1 LIIDNSS
8 PSPDSNGYPVAW
20 AGEWVR
26 LSVGVRW
33 CEEYEWIAGNSSWES
48 WRAEELEGLKV
59 KKLES

>member
-8 PSPDSNGYPVAW
+8 PSPDSNGYPAAW

-33 CEEYEWIAGNSSWES
+33 REEYEWIAG
-48 WRAEELEGLKV
+48 
-59 KKLES
+59 